1 MKIGTGK
8 RRACAAAAIL
18 LRRSSVP
25 AADGCGGTRGK
36 ISWTRLY
43 SLLLRKVYKMNFGV
57 QSYNVKLRIA
67 VKLHIIVTQGYM
79 YSNGKFKEDQNL
91 LCSKCARWWWYIG
104 FGGQIKELRTV
115 ALATSGELLLL

>member
-43 SLLLRKVYKMNFGV
+43 SLLLRK
-57 QSYNVKLRIA
+57 
-67 VKLHIIVTQGYM
+67 GYM